1 MTPERRIA
9 LTLGITQ
16 TYAYATTYYLPD
28 VILGVAA
35 EELALSRAEL
45 LGGFSLAMLV
55 SGLCAPRVG
64 VMIDRIGGRGLMAA
78 SSLIIAAGL
87 AMLAAAHGLV
97 MWYAAWIVI
106 GLGMSMGLYE
116 AAFAS
121 IGRLYG
127 QASRPIITHVT
138 LIAGFASTIAW
149 PVGTALLGPIGW
161 RWLTLLYAAL
171 HLVLNLPLV
180 LAFIPRPTTGPLPAN
195 PKGHDAS
202 ALAAAR
208 KAFVLLAVF
217 FTTRAAIAS
226 VLSVHIIT
234 VLQHVGLGT
243 AAAVAMASL
252 IGPGQV
258 AGRIVEMAIGR
269 RVDPLR
275 SSHLGAALLPIGVVA
290 LLLAGPPAAIA
301 FTLAYGMSN
310 GIITI
315 SKGTL
320 PMALFGPNGY
330 ATLLGRLSMP
340 SLIVSALAPT
350 LAAPLIDAWSGMS
363 ILTLAG
369 VLGAGAALCLV
380 PLRLPSR

>member
-1 MTPERRIA
+1 VTPERRIA

-16 TYAYATTYYLPD
+16 TYGYATTYYLPAI
-28 VILGVAA
+28 ILGVAA
-35 EELALSRAEL
+35 EELAVSRAAL
-45 LGGFSLAMLV
+45 LGGFSLAMLA

-64 VMIDRIGGRGLMAA
+64 VMIDRDGGRGLMAA
-78 SSLIIAAGL
+78 SSLIIAVGL
-87 AMLAAAHGLV
+87 AMLSAAHGLV
-97 MWYAAWIVI
+97 LWYAAWIVT

-161 RWLTLLYAAL
+161 RWLTLLYAGL
-171 HLVLNLPLV
+171 HLALNLPLV
-180 LAFIPRPTTGPLPAN
+180 LAFIPRPTTDPLPATA
-195 PKGHDAS
+195 KGYDPA
-202 ALAAAR
+202 ALAFAR
-208 KAFVLLAVF
+208 KAFILLAVF

-234 VLQHVGLGT
+234 VLEHVGLGT

-258 AGRIVEMAIGR
+258 AGRVVEMAIGK
-269 RVDPLR
+269 RVDPLW
-275 SSHLGAALLPIGVVA
+275 SSHLGAVLLPLGVVA
-290 LLLAGPPAAIA
+290 LMLAGPPAAVV

-340 SLIVSALAPT
+340 SLIASALAPT

-363 ILTLAG
+363 VLTLAG
-369 VLGAGAALCLV
+369 VLGAGAALCLI

>member
-1 MTPERRIA
+1 
-9 LTLGITQ
+9 
-16 TYAYATTYYLPD
+16 
-28 VILGVAA
+28 
-35 EELALSRAEL
+35 
-45 LGGFSLAMLV
+45 
-55 SGLCAPRVG
+55 
-64 VMIDRIGGRGLMAA
+64 
-78 SSLIIAAGL
+78 
-87 AMLAAAHGLV
+87 
-97 MWYAAWIVI
+97 
-106 GLGMSMGLYE
+106 MGLYE

-127 QASRPIITHVT
+127 QASRPMITHVT

-149 PVGTALLGPIGW
+149 PVGTALLEPIGW
-161 RWLTLLYAAL
+161 RWLTLLYAGL

-180 LAFIPRPTTGPLPAN
+180 LAFIPRPTTDALPASA
-195 PKGHDAS
+195 KVHDAS

-208 KAFVLLAVF
+208 KAFILLAVF

-226 VLSVHIIT
+226 VLSVHVIT
-234 VLQHVGLGT
+234 VLEHVGLGT

-258 AGRIVEMAIGR
+258 AGRVVEMAIGK

-275 SSHLGAALLPIGVVA
+275 SSHLGAVLLPVGVVA
-290 LLLAGPPAAIA
+290 LLLAGPPAAIV

-310 GIITI
+310 GIVTI

-320 PMALFGPNGY
+320 PMALFGAHGY
-330 ATLLGRLSMP
+330 AALLGRLSMP

-363 ILTLAG
+363 VLTLAG
-369 VLGAGAALCLV
+369 VLGAGAALCLI